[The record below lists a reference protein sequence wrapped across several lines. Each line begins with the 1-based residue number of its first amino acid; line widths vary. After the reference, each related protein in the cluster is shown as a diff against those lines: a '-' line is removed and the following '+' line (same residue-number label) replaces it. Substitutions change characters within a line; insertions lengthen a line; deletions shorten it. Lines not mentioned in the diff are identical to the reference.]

1 MMLSMQN
8 IIGQWLASLKHY
20 LLMCLFLSSPDK
32 LSYNP
37 YCIGLTTASYFLIG
51 LPLVDEQR
59 GYSQVCAQ
67 IVLELAMI
75 GLIIYFGLRWKNKM
89 SRLPQTF
96 SALVGVNML
105 ITVATIP
112 VYRTASA
119 YSGDGDNLLIYATLA
134 ILVWNL
140 AVMSLILKRALE
152 ISTHLSAMISF
163 NYFVIYQF
171 IVIWFY

>member
-32 LSYNP
+32 LPYNP
-37 YCIGLTTASYFLIG
+37 YCIGLTITAYFLIG

-59 GYSQVCAQ
+59 GYSQVCAR
-67 IVLELAMI
+67 IVLELAML
-75 GLIIYFGLRWKNKM
+75 GLVIYLGLRWKNKM
-89 SRLPQTF
+89 SRLSQTF
-96 SALVGVNML
+96 SALAGINML

-112 VYRTASA
+112 VFRATSTY
-119 YSGDGDNLLIYATLA
+119 GGGDNLLIYATLA

-140 AVMSLILKRALE
+140 AVMSLILKRALD

-163 NYFVIYQF
+163 NYFIVYQF
-171 IVIWFY
+171 IEIWFYL